1 MESSGLAAA
10 FAKAFLIGKF
20 REVEFVNASPWVWE
34 FATRAK
40 VHSAA
45 WENEDALG
53 VNPTAGRFAIADGA
67 SESWQSGAWS
77 RHLVACY
84 LKNVPTP
91 NSLSRWL
98 SEVRQCWSLPTLANE
113 PNQWYAE
120 AKASQGSFATL
131 LGIEFHSRRGNELA
145 WRAVAIG
152 DSCLLCIRDDVLQMC
167 WPLER
172 VEDFSLSP
180 SLVGSS
186 ASSPPPSAEW
196 LAGRCQAGDVFV
208 LATDAVAAGLLQ
220 LSSPRL
226 WQRLRLILQRDSAT
240 DRRAGLL
247 QLVKACQRRRN
258 DDATLIAVLTTPSP
272 ADRR

>member
-1 MESSGLAAA
+1 MS
-10 FAKAFLIGKF
+10 
-20 REVEFVNASPWVWE
+20 ASPWVWGL
-34 FATRAK
+34 ATRAK

-45 WENEDALG
+45 SENEDAVG
-53 VNPTAGRFAIADGA
+53 VNLAAGRFAIADGA

-77 RHLVACY
+77 RHLVQCY
-84 LKNVPTP
+84 LKAVPTP

-98 SEVRQCWSLPTLANE
+98 SQARQSWSPPTLANE

-131 LGIEFHSRRGNELA
+131 LGIEFRARGGNELA
-145 WRAVAIG
+145 WRAMAIG
-152 DSCLLCIRDDVLQMC
+152 DSCLLCIRDDALHLC
-167 WPLER
+167 WPVER
-172 VEDFSLSP
+172 VDDFSLRP
-180 SLVGSS
+180 SLVGSA
-186 ASSPPPSAEW
+186 ASSPPPSVEW

-220 LSSPRL
+220 LSTPRL

-247 QLVKACQRRRN
+247 QLAKVCQRRRN
-258 DDATLIAVLTTPSP
+258 DDVTLLAVLTTPP
-272 ADRR
+272 RADRR